1 MNAARP
7 TDPSYSLTGSDIVN
21 FPVPSETFSGPG
33 ISTLSVSAPYSFP
46 PQDVQPMS
54 VSQTFTGTLQ
64 PGTYAFDSSW
74 SLPTITF
81 GGGEASYSDET
92 ASVSATLSVIGVP
105 EPVSASV
112 MISGIGM
119 LALRRKSRK
128 RNLQDEDRRLCS

>member
-1 MNAARP
+1 
-7 TDPSYSLTGSDIVN
+7 
-21 FPVPSETFSGPG
+21 
-33 ISTLSVSAPYSFP
+33 
-46 PQDVQPMS
+46 MS